1 MFYSH
6 EILTSPEHGVATVWL
21 VATLGS
27 KSVTKKL
34 NKKAILNV
42 DVPKTCGVIMDP
54 VAPMALRLQG
64 NLLYGVSRVYSQ
76 QCGYT
81 LNDAQAMHDKMRAML
96 KVLPG
101 GYLDPTAGKARPD
114 QLILPYDPSFLPENN
129 LPGLGLDFSSLNLS
143 IDLDLSQQPS
153 RMWPQTPD
161 LSQSAFSQTASL
173 KLDLSSADRSLRD
186 VDGLSVGTSVSRY
199 GGVGMDFGGI
209 EPLQLGEESGVILQP
224 DFEFDEDGNII
235 ELAGS
240 LQPESRLQR
249 DIPLMEERATDA
261 MEVDVLENI
270 LMEDQPVLLDE
281 APETDIPGLK
291 LKADNV
297 DTQKTTHNRASIFD
311 QVMENEDAVE
321 SNVALQQ
328 KKRGPKV
335 IGLDVQI
342 ALRNTE
348 MAHLNSNYV
357 QNMAAASKQKQ
368 RNKLPTLAKKNAAF
382 WVFGQGIGS
391 VGVGVGVSHVTH
403 PLHSFSGEHLYEK
416 LNPEPNGRGR
426 KRVHPSVEGDSDLD
440 TRRVRPR
447 VDDEYQTGRHDDR
460 LWNED
465 VEIGRNAPPSLHDE
479 NSIQMPWN
487 ITASV
492 QSSRQGSSA
501 ANIFRG
507 FGSISDFSSHG
518 VSDTA
523 FGRARSRLTS
533 ASPLA
538 GRGFPFD
545 AEALNVLSIPG
556 NELGELDNLDDFD
569 ISQYLHTELATEN
582 HRAFDEDQIMGAGHE
597 THSVVQGLQ
606 VLNDESQKS
615 TLGQDSLN
623 FLKYLETILM
633 TEIPANEEGRYDLNV
648 PLGEFGS
655 VAFSTLLPPQKTS
668 HIVATQGLMH
678 VLTLATRGVLSVHQ
692 EAYEDQSTEEYGV
705 RYKYGE
711 IHICIPG
718 LKEAT
723 AAQH

>member
-27 KSVTKKL
+27 KSVTRKL
-34 NKKAILNV
+34 NKKAILDV

-81 LNDAQAMHDKMRAML
+81 LTDVQAMHDRMRALL

-101 GYLDPTAGKARPD
+101 GGLDPMAGKARPD
-114 QLILPYDPSFLPENN
+114 QLILPYDASFLPENN
-129 LPGLGLDFSSLNLS
+129 LPGLGLDFTSLNLS
-143 IDLDLSQQPS
+143 LDLDLSQQPN
-153 RMWPQTPD
+153 RVWPQTPD
-161 LSQSAFSQTASL
+161 LSQSALSQTDSL
-173 KLDLSSADRSLRD
+173 KLDLSSNRSFGD
-186 VDGLSVGTSVSRY
+186 IDGFSAGTSVSRY
-199 GGVGMDFGGI
+199 GGIGIDFGGF

-240 LQPESRLQR
+240 VQPETRLQGN
-249 DIPLMEERATDA
+249 MAAMKERAADA
-261 MEVDVLENI
+261 MEVDVTENFV
-270 LMEDQPVLLDE
+270 MEDQSALLDE
-281 APETDIPGLK
+281 GPKTELPDLKPKTESVDIH
-291 LKADNV
+291 
-297 DTQKTTHNRASIFD
+297 KTTQHRASIFD
-311 QVMENEDAVE
+311 QAVDEEDTVE
-321 SNVALQQ
+321 SNMALQQ
-328 KKRGPKV
+328 KRSPKL
-335 IGLDVQI
+335 IGLDDQI

-348 MAHLNSNYV
+348 MAQLNSNYV

-368 RNKLPTLAKKNAAF
+368 RNKLPTLAKKRAAF

-391 VGVGVGVSHVTH
+391 VGVGVGLSQVTH
-403 PLHSFSGEHLYEK
+403 PLHSFSGKQLYEK
-416 LNPEPNGRGR
+416 LLDQSNGRVR
-426 KRVHPSVEGDSDLD
+426 KRVHPSIEGGDPDLD

-447 VDDEYQTGRHDDR
+447 VEDEDQIGRHDDR

-465 VEIGRNAPPSLHDE
+465 VEIGRNAPPSLRDDH
-479 NSIQMPWN
+479 SIQMPWN

-507 FGSISDFSSHG
+507 FGSASDFSSHG
-518 VSDTA
+518 ISDTG

-569 ISQYLHTELATEN
+569 ISQYLHTELATE
-582 HRAFDEDQIMGAGHE
+582 HGGAFEDQIMGAGHE

-606 VLNDESQKS
+606 VLNDKSQKS
-615 TLGQDSLN
+615 TLDQESFN
-623 FLKYLETILM
+623 FLKYLESIFM
-633 TEIPANEEGRYDLNV
+633 TATPANEEEVYDPNG
-648 PLGEFGS
+648 PAGEIKS
-655 VAFSTLLPPQKTS
+655 VTFSTLLPPQKTS

-678 VLTLATRGVLSVHQ
+678 VLTLATRGILSVHQ

-711 IHICIPG
+711 IHLCIPG
-718 LKEAT
+718 LSEAT

>member
-27 KSVTKKL
+27 KSVTRKL
-34 NKKAILNV
+34 NKKTILDV

-81 LNDAQAMHDKMRAML
+81 LTDVQAMHDRMRALL

-101 GYLDPTAGKARPD
+101 GGLDPTAGKARPD

-143 IDLDLSQQPS
+143 IDLNLSQQSS

-161 LSQSAFSQTASL
+161 LSQSALSQTASL
-173 KLDLSSADRSLRD
+173 KLDLSSNRSFGD
-186 VDGLSVGTSVSRY
+186 IDGFSAVTSVSRY
-199 GGVGMDFGGI
+199 GGIGIDLGGI
-209 EPLQLGEESGVILQP
+209 ESLQYGEESGVILQP
-224 DFEFDEDGNII
+224 DFEFDEDGNLI

-240 LQPESRLQR
+240 DQPETRLQGN
-249 DIPLMEERATDA
+249 IPAMEERAADD
-261 MEVDVLENI
+261 MEVDVVENI
-270 LMEDQPVLLDE
+270 VMEDQLVLLDE
-281 APETDIPGLK
+281 EFKRELSGLK
-291 LKADNV
+291 PKAENV
-297 DTQKTTHNRASIFD
+297 DMQKTTHNRASIFD
-311 QVMENEDAVE
+311 QVMEDEDAVD
-321 SNVALQQ
+321 SNAALQQ
-328 KKRGPKV
+328 KRRGPKV
-335 IGLDVQI
+335 IGLDDQI

-348 MAHLNSNYV
+348 MAQLNNNYV

-368 RNKLPTLAKKNAAF
+368 RNKLPTLAKKKAAF

-391 VGVGVGVSHVTH
+391 VGVGVGVSHVKH
-403 PLHSFSGEHLYEK
+403 PLHSFSGDQLYEK
-416 LNPEPNGRGR
+416 LQDKSNGRVR
-426 KRVHPSVEGDSDLD
+426 KRVHSSIEEGDPNID

-447 VDDEYQTGRHDDR
+447 VEDDNQIGRHDDR

-465 VEIGRNAPPSLHDE
+465 VEYGRNAPPSLRDDH
-479 NSIQMPWN
+479 SIQMPWN
-487 ITASV
+487 ITASI

-507 FGSISDFSSHG
+507 FGSASDFSSHG
-518 VSDTA
+518 VSETG

-545 AEALNVLSIPG
+545 AEALNVISIPG
-556 NELGELDNLDDFD
+556 NEMGELENLDDFD

-582 HRAFDEDQIMGAGHE
+582 GGAFDEDHIMEAEDHG

-606 VLNDESQKS
+606 VLNDDSQKS
-615 TLGQDSLN
+615 TLDQESLN
-623 FLKYLETILM
+623 FLKYLESIFM
-633 TEIPANEEGRYDLNV
+633 TTTPANEEVGYDPNV
-648 PLGEFGS
+648 PAAENRP

-668 HIVATQGLMH
+668 HIVATQGFMH
-678 VLTLATRGVLSVHQ
+678 VLTLATKGILSVKQ

-711 IHICIPG
+711 IHLCIPG
-718 LKEAT
+718 L
-723 AAQH
+723 